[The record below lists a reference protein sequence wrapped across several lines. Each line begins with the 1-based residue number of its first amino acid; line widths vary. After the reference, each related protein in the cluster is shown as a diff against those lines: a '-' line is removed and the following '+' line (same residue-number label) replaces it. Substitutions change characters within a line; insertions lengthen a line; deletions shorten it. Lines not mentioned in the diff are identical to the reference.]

1 MRDEGSITRT
11 GQRPGNGA
19 GSNRPQGGRKK
30 KRRKEKK
37 RSHFLLISI
46 LLLSGLLVWGCF
58 YIDSLTYKVCYAEAG
73 VEVQAQD
80 FFKKPTPDAVFAANS
95 PEFDIHAPGEYQVRV
110 RSGLFSHECT
120 LCIRDTIAPRATVT
134 PVELDYGQICRPEDF
149 VSDIQDATTVSVV
162 FAEAPDFGLWGEQA
176 VTVVLSDRGENTIRL
191 ETTLFISPVLA
202 ELQWEVGA
210 AAPTADDFT
219 MAGNEKRLLTTD
231 IDTAKPSR
239 QVVNIEVDG
248 VTYDS
253 ILDIVDSVPPVV
265 EVRNLSGFVNTP
277 VTAEDFLVSVQDI
290 TAVTAA
296 FAREPDVTAAGSQE
310 VALVFT
316 DESGN
321 ETRVSAVLTL
331 EEDTEPPVITGVKDI
346 TYVMG
351 TSISYKKNITV
362 SDNSGAELPLN
373 VDNSQ
378 VNLEAEGVY
387 PVTYS
392 AVDHAGN
399 TASATINVTVIAMTY
414 DVNEVYGYADEVLAS
429 IFTEGMTQYEKLRAI
444 YDYVKGNI
452 GYISH
457 SDKGDWVKA
466 AYEGFVKKQG
476 DCYVYACTTKVL
488 LDRAGITNMDIEKIP
503 AKTMHYWNLVDIGE
517 GWHHLDTT
525 PRKDHPVIFY
535 WTEAEMMDYSAK
547 HGNSHNYDHDLY
559 PEVP

>member
-1 MRDEGSITRT
+1 MRDEENLKRP
-11 GQRPGNGA
+11 GQRQGNSGE
-19 GSNRPQGGRKK
+19 GNRHQGHRKK
-30 KRRKEKK
+30 KRKK
-37 RSHFLLISI
+37 RVRFLIISI
-46 LLLSGLLVWGCF
+46 LLLSGLIVGGYF

-80 FFKKPTPDAVFAANS
+80 FFKNPSTDAVFAENS
-95 PEFDIHAPGEYQVRV
+95 PEFNIHIPGEYRVRV

-120 LCIRDTIAPRATVT
+120 LCIRDTIAPRATVDS
-134 PVELDYGQICRPEDF
+134 VELDYGRICRPEDF

-162 FAEAPDFGLWGEQA
+162 FAEAPDFGQWGEQEI
-176 VTVVLSDRGENTIRL
+176 VVLLSDMGGNMTRL
-191 ETTLFISPVLA
+191 ETSLFITPVLA

-219 MAGNEKRLLTTD
+219 MAGNEKKLLTAD
-231 IDTAKPSR
+231 IDTAQPSR
-239 QVVNIEVDG
+239 QTVSIEVDG
-248 VTYDS
+248 IVYDS
-253 ILDIVDSVPPVV
+253 ILNIVDTVPPVV
-265 EVRNLSGFVNTP
+265 EVRNLTGFTNMP
-277 VTAEDFLVSVQDI
+277 ISPEDFLVSVQDI

-296 FAREPDVTAAGSQE
+296 FAEEPDIATAGSRE
-310 VALVFT
+310 VSLVFT
-316 DESGN
+316 DEGGN
-321 ETRVSAVLTL
+321 ETRTSTVLTL
-331 EEDTEPPVITGVKDI
+331 EEDTEPPVIIGARDI

-362 SDNSGAELPLN
+362 SDNSGAELQLN

-378 VNLEAEGVY
+378 VNLDTEGVY

-392 AVDHAGN
+392 VADHAGN
-399 TASATINVTVIAMTY
+399 TASMTINVTVIAMTY
-414 DVNEVYGYADEVLAS
+414 DVNEVYGYADAVLAS
-429 IFTEGMTQYEKLRAI
+429 IFTDEMTQYDKLRAI

-466 AYEGFVKKQG
+466 AYEGLVKKQG
-476 DCYVYACTTKVL
+476 DCYVYASTTKVL

-535 WTEAEMMDYSAK
+535 WTEAEMMSYSAK
-547 HGNSHNYDHDLY
+547 HNNSHNYDHELY

>member
-1 MRDEGSITRT
+1 MRDGEMTRGA
-11 GQRPGNGA
+11 GQRPGTA
-19 GSNRPQGGRKK
+19 GNGGRRQGVRKR
-30 KRRKEKK
+30 KRRRKVNLLLAGI
-37 RSHFLLISI
+37 LLI
-46 LLLSGLLVWGCF
+46 SGLLVGGCF

-73 VEVQAQD
+73 VEVQAGD
-80 FFKKPTPDAVFAANS
+80 FFKKPTPDAAFAEDS
-95 PEFDIHAPGEYQVRV
+95 PAFDIHAPGEYKVRV

-120 LCIRDTIAPRATVT
+120 LCIRDTIAPQATVNAIQ
-134 PVELDYGQICRPEDF
+134 LGYGQICRPEDF

-162 FAEAPDFGLWGEQA
+162 FEQAPDFGQWGEQA
-176 VTVVLSDRGENTIRL
+176 VTVLLNDRGGNVVRL
-191 ETTLFISPVLA
+191 ETTLFITPVLA
-202 ELQWEVGA
+202 ELQWDVGT

-219 MAGNEKRLLTTD
+219 LAGNEKKLLTTD
-231 IDTAKPSR
+231 IDTSRPSR
-239 QVVNIEVDG
+239 QAVNIEVDG
-248 VTYDS
+248 IIYESFLNITDT
-253 ILDIVDSVPPVV
+253 VPPVV
-265 EVRNLSGFVNTP
+265 EVRNLTRFTNTP
-277 VTAEDFLVSVQDI
+277 VSAEDFLVSVQDI
-290 TAVTAA
+290 TEVTAA
-296 FAREPDVTAAGSQE
+296 FAEEPDITVPGSRE

-321 ETRVSAVLTL
+321 ETRTSAVLTL
-331 EEDTEPPVITGVKDI
+331 EEDTEPPVITGARDI

-351 TSISYKKNITV
+351 TSISYKKNVTV
-362 SDNSGAELPLN
+362 SDNSGGEIPLN

-392 AVDHAGN
+392 AADDSGN
-399 TASATINVTVIAMTY
+399 TASVTINVTVIAMTY
-414 DVNEVYGYADEVLAS
+414 DVNEVYGYADAVLAS
-429 IFTEGMTQYEKLRAI
+429 IFTEGMTEYEKLRAI
-444 YDYVKGNI
+444 YDYVKGNV

-466 AYEGFVKKQG
+466 AYEGLVNKQG
-476 DCYVYACTTKVL
+476 DCYVFASTTKVL

-547 HGNSHNYDHDLY
+547 HGNSHNYDHELY

>member
-1 MRDEGSITRT
+1 MRDGEIVRGA
-11 GQRPGNGA
+11 GQRPVRPGNG
-19 GSNRPQGGRKK
+19 NRRQGVRKR
-30 KRRKEKK
+30 KRRRKVNLLLTGI
-37 RSHFLLISI
+37 LLI
-46 LLLSGLLVWGCF
+46 SGLLVGGCF
-58 YIDSLTYKVCYAEAG
+58 YLDSLTYKVCYAEAG

-80 FFKKPTPDAVFAANS
+80 FFKNPTPDAVFAENS
-95 PEFDIHAPGEYQVRV
+95 PEFDIHAPGEYKVRV

-120 LCIRDTIAPRATVT
+120 LCIRDTIAPRATVNAI
-134 PVELDYGQICRPEDF
+134 ELGYGQICRPEDF
-149 VSDIQDATTVSVV
+149 VSDIQDATTVSVI
-162 FAEAPDFGLWGEQA
+162 FEAAPDFAQWGEQT
-176 VTVVLSDRGENTIRL
+176 VTVLLSDRGGNVVRL
-191 ETTLFISPVLA
+191 ETTLFITPVLA
-202 ELQWEVGA
+202 ELQWDVGEA
-210 AAPTADDFT
+210 VPTADDFT
-219 MAGNEKRLLTTD
+219 LAGIEKKLLTTD
-231 IDTAKPSR
+231 IDTSKPSR

-248 VTYDS
+248 VTYNS
-253 ILDIVDSVPPVV
+253 ILNIVDTVPPVV
-265 EVRNLSGFVNTP
+265 DVQNLIRFTNTP
-277 VTAEDFLVSVQDI
+277 IAAEDFLVSAWDV

-296 FAREPDVTAAGSQE
+296 FVEEPDVTAAGSQE
-310 VALVFT
+310 VDLVFT

-321 ETRVSAVLTL
+321 ATKVSAVLTL
-331 EEDTEPPVITGVKDI
+331 EEDTEPPVITGARDI

-362 SDNSGAELPLN
+362 SDNSGEELSLD

-392 AVDHAGN
+392 ATDYSGN
-399 TASATINVTVIAMTY
+399 TATVTVNVTVMPMTY
-414 DVNEVYGYADEVLAS
+414 DVNEVYGYADAVLAS
-429 IFTEGMTQYEKLRAI
+429 IFTEGMTQYEKLQAI
-444 YDYVKGNI
+444 YNYVKGNV

-476 DCYVYACTTKVL
+476 DCYVFACTTKVL

-525 PRKDHPVIFY
+525 PRTDHPVIFY
-535 WTEAEMMDYSAK
+535 WTEAELMEYSAK
-547 HGNSHNYDHDLY
+547 HHNSHNYDHELY

>member
-1 MRDEGSITRT
+1 MRYEENMS
-11 GQRPGNGA
+11 GA
-19 GSNRPQGGRKK
+19 GRRPENGVEGNRRRNSRKK
-30 KRRKEKK
+30 RKRK
-37 RSHFLLISI
+37 RVHFLLISI
-46 LLLSGLLVWGCF
+46 FLLSGLLIGGCF
-58 YIDSLTYKVCYAEAG
+58 YLDSLTYKVCYAEAG
-73 VEVQAQD
+73 VAVQAQD
-80 FFKKPTPDAVFAANS
+80 FFKNPTPDAVFAENS
-95 PEFDIHAPGEYQVRV
+95 PAFDIHAPGEYRVMV
-110 RSGLFSHECT
+110 RSGLFTHECT
-120 LCIRDTIAPRATVT
+120 LCIRDTIPPRAEVK
-134 PVELDYGQICRPEDF
+134 PLELDYGQICRAEDF

-162 FAEAPDFGLWGEQA
+162 FEESPDFAQWGEQP
-176 VTVVLSDRGENTIRL
+176 VSILLSDRGENVVRL

-210 AAPTADDFT
+210 QAPTAEDFT
-219 MAGNEKRLLTTD
+219 MAGNEKKLLTAG
-231 IDTAKPSR
+231 IDTSQPSR
-239 QVVNIEVDG
+239 QTVSIEVDG
-248 VTYDS
+248 VVYDS
-253 ILDIVDSVPPVV
+253 ILNIVDTVPPVV
-265 EVRNLSGFVNTP
+265 EVRNLNRFTNTP
-277 VTAEDFLVSVQDI
+277 VSAQDFLVSVQDI
-290 TAVTAA
+290 STVTAS
-296 FAREPDVTAAGSQE
+296 FAEEPDITTAGSRE
-310 VALVFT
+310 VELLFT

-321 ETRVSAVLTL
+321 VARATAVLTL
-331 EEDTEPPVITGVKDI
+331 EEDTEPPVITGARDI
-346 TYVMG
+346 TYIMG
-351 TSISYKKNITV
+351 TSISYKKNVTV
-362 SDNSGAELPLN
+362 SDNSGAELQLN

-392 AVDHAGN
+392 AVDHSGN
-399 TASATINVTVIAMTY
+399 IAQTTVNVTVMAMTY
-414 DVNEVYGYADEVLAS
+414 DVNEVYGYADAVLDS
-429 IFTEGMTQYEKLRAI
+429 IFTDGMTQMEKLRAI

-535 WTEAEMMDYSAK
+535 WTEQEMMEYSAK
-547 HGNSHNYDHDLY
+547 HGNSHNYDHELY

>member
-1 MRDEGSITRT
+1 MRNEENLKRA
-11 GQRPGNGA
+11 GQQPVYGREGNGH
-19 GSNRPQGGRKK
+19 PKGRK
-30 KRRKEKK
+30 KRRKAKK
-37 RSHFLLISI
+37 GVHFFLITI
-46 LLLSGLLVWGCF
+46 LLLSGLLVGGCF

-73 VEVQAQD
+73 VEVKAQD
-80 FFKKPTPDAVFAANS
+80 FFKKPTPDAAFAENS
-95 PEFDIHAPGEYQVRV
+95 PAFDIHAPGEYQVKV
-110 RSGLFSHECT
+110 RSGLFSHVCT
-120 LCIRDTIAPRATVT
+120 LCIRDTIAPRAAVNA
-134 PVELDYGQICRPEDF
+134 VELDYGQICRPEDF
-149 VSDIQDATTVSVV
+149 VTDIQDATTVSVI
-162 FAEAPDFGLWGEQA
+162 FAEAPDFGQWGEQA
-176 VTVVLSDRGENTIRL
+176 VTILLSDRGENTVRL

-202 ELQWEVGA
+202 ELQWEVGT
-210 AAPTADDFT
+210 AAPTAADFT
-219 MAGNEKRLLTTD
+219 MAGNEKKLLTAD
-231 IDTAKPSR
+231 INTAQPSR
-239 QVVNIEVDG
+239 QAVSIEVDG
-248 VTYDS
+248 VVYDS
-253 ILDIVDSVPPVV
+253 ILNIVDTVPPVV
-265 EVRNLSGFVNTP
+265 EVRNLNGFTNTP
-277 VTAEDFLVSVQDI
+277 VSAADFLVSAQDI
-290 TAVTAA
+290 TTVTAA
-296 FAREPDVTAAGSQE
+296 FAEEPDITAAGSQE
-310 VALVFT
+310 VNLVFT

-321 ETRVSAVLTL
+321 ETRTSAILNLV
-331 EEDTEPPVITGVKDI
+331 EDTEPPVITGARDI

-362 SDNSGAELPLN
+362 TDNSGAELQLN

-378 VNLEAEGVY
+378 VNLDAEGVY

-399 TASATINVTVIAMTY
+399 TASTTVNVTVMAMTY
-414 DVNEVYGYADEVLAS
+414 DVNEVYGYADAVLAS
-429 IFTEGMTQYEKLRAI
+429 IFTDGMTQYDKLRAI

-503 AKTMHYWNLVDIGE
+503 SKTMHYWNLVDIGE

-547 HGNSHNYDHDLY
+547 HGNSHNYDHELY

>member
-1 MRDEGSITRT
+1 MRNGEILRDA
-11 GQRPGNGA
+11 GQRPGGGGNG
-19 GSNRPQGGRKK
+19 NRQRSVSKR
-30 KRRKEKK
+30 KRRRK
-37 RSHFLLISI
+37 RNLLLTGILLI
-46 LLLSGLLVWGCF
+46 SGLLVGGCF

-80 FFKKPTPDAVFAANS
+80 FFKNPTPDAVFAENS
-95 PEFDIHAPGEYQVRV
+95 PGFDIHAPGEYQVRV

-120 LCIRDTIAPRATVT
+120 LCIRDTIAPRAVANY
-134 PVELDYGQICRPEDF
+134 VELDYGQLCRPEDF
-149 VSDIQDATTVSVV
+149 VSDISDATTVSVV
-162 FAEAPDFGLWGEQA
+162 YVEAPDFDQWGEQQ
-176 VTVVLSDRGENTIRL
+176 VTVLLSDRGGNVVRL

-219 MAGNEKRLLTTD
+219 MAGNEKKLLTAD
-231 IDTAKPSR
+231 IDTAQPSR
-239 QVVNIEVDG
+239 QTVNIEVDG
-248 VTYDS
+248 VIYDS
-253 ILDIVDSVPPVV
+253 ILNIVDTVPPVV
-265 EVRNLSGFVNTP
+265 EVRNVTGFINTP
-277 VTAEDFLVSVQDI
+277 VSAEDFLVSVQDI

-296 FAREPDVTAAGSQE
+296 FAEEPDITAAGSRE
-310 VALVFT
+310 VGLVFK

-321 ETRVSAVLTL
+321 ETRASAILTL
-331 EEDTEPPVITGVKDI
+331 EEDTEPPVITGARDI

-351 TSISYKKNITV
+351 TSISYKKNVTV

-392 AVDHAGN
+392 AVDNAGN

-414 DVNEVYGYADEVLAS
+414 DVNEVYGYADAVLAS
-429 IFTEGMTQYEKLRAI
+429 IFREGMTQYEQLRAI

-535 WTEAEMMDYSAK
+535 WTEAEMMEYSGK
-547 HGNSHNYDHDLY
+547 HNNSHNYDHELY

>member
-1 MRDEGSITRT
+1 MRDGEILRGA
-11 GQRPGNGA
+11 GQQPGGDGNG
-19 GSNRPQGGRKK
+19 NRRRSVSKSK
-30 KRRKEKK
+30 KRR
-37 RSHFLLISI
+37 RRNLLLTVI
-46 LLLSGLLVWGCF
+46 LLTLGLSVGGCF
-58 YIDSLTYKVCYAEAG
+58 YVDSLTYKVCYAEAG
-73 VEVQAQD
+73 VEVRAED
-80 FFKKPTPDAVFAANS
+80 FFKNPTSDAVFSERS
-95 PEFDIHAPGEYQVRV
+95 PEFDIHVPGEYQVWV
-110 RSGLFSHECT
+110 RSGLFSHQCT
-120 LCIRDTIAPRATVT
+120 LCIRDTVAPRASVN
-134 PVELDYGQICRPEDF
+134 PVELGYGQICRPEDF

-162 FAEAPDFGLWGEQA
+162 FDQAPDFGQWGEQEVA
-176 VTVVLSDRGENTIRL
+176 VLLSDRGENTIRL
-191 ETTLFISPVLA
+191 ETTLFITPVLA
-202 ELQWEVGA
+202 ELQWEVGTSV
-210 AAPTADDFT
+210 PTADDFT
-219 MAGNEKRLLTTD
+219 MAGIEKRLLTTD
-231 IDTAKPSR
+231 IDTSKPSR
-239 QVVNIEVDG
+239 QVIDIEVDG
-248 VTYDS
+248 IVYDS
-253 ILDIVDSVPPVV
+253 ILYVVDTVPPVV
-265 EVRNLSGFVNTP
+265 EVRNLTRFTNTP
-277 VTAEDFLVSVQDI
+277 VSAEDFLVSAKD
-290 TAVTAA
+290 VTTVRAA
-296 FAREPDVTAAGSQE
+296 FAEEPDISTAGSRE
-310 VALVFT
+310 VSLVFS

-321 ETRVSAVLTL
+321 ETKTSAVLTL
-331 EEDTEPPVITGVKDI
+331 EADTEPPMIMGARDI

-392 AVDHAGN
+392 AEDPSGN
-399 TASATINVTVIAMTY
+399 VSTVTINVTVMPMNY
-414 DVNEVYGYADEVLAS
+414 DVNEVYGYADAVLAS
-429 IFTEGMTQYEKLRAI
+429 IFTEGMTQYEKLQAI
-444 YDYVKGNI
+444 YNYVKSNV

-535 WTEAEMMDYSAK
+535 WTEAELMDYSAK
-547 HGNSHNYDHDLY
+547 HGNSHNYDHELY